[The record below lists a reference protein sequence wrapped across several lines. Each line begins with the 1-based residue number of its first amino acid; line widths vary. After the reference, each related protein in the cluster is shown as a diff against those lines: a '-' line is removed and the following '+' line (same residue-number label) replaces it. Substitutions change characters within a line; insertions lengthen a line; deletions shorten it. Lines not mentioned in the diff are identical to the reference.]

1 MDNHNPYNKASAKH
15 LNGIQVDCFHPTS
28 CLNMASY
35 TYVERRTNY
44 NLRSWP
50 QYMAGLLE
58 SSTITQ
64 ALLTPTHQ
72 GSVREGG

>member
-1 MDNHNPYNKASAKH
+1 
-15 LNGIQVDCFHPTS
+15 
-28 CLNMASY
+28 MASY

-44 NLRSWP
+44 NLSSWP
-50 QYMAGLLE
+50 QYVTGLLE